1 MCSGVIDEKLNGKD
15 IISVP
20 LADESDMRI
29 GYIVHRKAILSR
41 LGNTYLGALG
51 KYLTAGE
58 TNDIKQTV
66 LTTKEDGAA
75 GCDEPEDSV
84 KIPQRKLQHRGRFN
98 EMRND
103 GEPACGDVREKA
115 AEHMK
120 RVKRDM

>member
-41 LGNTYLGALG
+41 LGNTYLGALAN
-51 KYLTAGE
+51 YLTAGDTE
-58 TNDIKQTV
+58 SGDCIVPT
-66 LTTKEDGAA
+66 A
-75 GCDEPEDSV
+75 EDSV

-115 AEHMK
+115 AEHMR
-120 RVKRDM
+120 RVKKEI